1 MMPSAFHHF
10 DFSHHAAQDRTMKK
24 SEQPKADKLV
34 GAALLVRELKKGLSS
49 GDSKRSPAQ
58 IQADFRKAS
67 EAALTQ
73 RRR

>member
-1 MMPSAFHHF
+1 
-10 DFSHHAAQDRTMKK
+10 MKK
-24 SEQPKADKLV
+24 SEQPQADKLV